1 MKLLFNIMSVVGFVG
16 TIFLVSA
23 SLYAWN
29 TYETRVQENRKFILE
44 TIEKQVYEQIKNGLP
59 ESTGK
64 VIK

>member
-16 TIFLVSA
+16 TTFLVSA

-29 TYETRVQENRKFILE
+29 TYESRVQENRKFILE

>member
-29 TYETRVQENRKFILE
+29 TYESRVQENRKFILE

-64 VIK
+64 VVK

>member
-23 SLYAWN
+23 SLYAWS
-29 TYETRVQENRKFILE
+29 TYESRVQENRRFILE

-59 ESTGK
+59 ESTG
-64 VIK
+64 

>member
-1 MKLLFNIMSVVGFVG
+1 MKLVFNIMSVVGFVG

-29 TYETRVQENRKFILE
+29 TYESRVQENRKFILE

>member
-1 MKLLFNIMSVVGFVG
+1 MKLLFNIMSIVGFVG

-29 TYETRVQENRKFILE
+29 TYESRVQENRRFILE

>member
-29 TYETRVQENRKFILE
+29 TYESRVQENRRFILE
-44 TIEKQVYEQIKNGLP
+44 TIEKQVYEQIKDGLP

>member
-29 TYETRVQENRKFILE
+29 TYESRVQENRRFILE
-44 TIEKQVYEQIKNGLP
+44 TIEEQVYKQIKNGLP

>member
-29 TYETRVQENRKFILE
+29 TYESRVQENCKFILE

>member
-29 TYETRVQENRKFILE
+29 TYESRVQENRKFILE

>member
-23 SLYAWN
+23 SLYAGN
-29 TYETRVQENRKFILE
+29 TYESRVQENRRFILE

>member
-23 SLYAWN
+23 SLYTWN
-29 TYETRVQENRKFILE
+29 TYESRVQENRRFILE

>member
-29 TYETRVQENRKFILE
+29 TYESRVKENRRFILE

>member
-29 TYETRVQENRKFILE
+29 TYESRVQENRRFILE
-44 TIEKQVYEQIKNGLP
+44 TIEKQVFEQIKNGLP

>member
-1 MKLLFNIMSVVGFVG
+1 MGFVG

-29 TYETRVQENRKFILE
+29 TYESRVQENRRFILE

>member
-29 TYETRVQENRKFILE
+29 TYESRVQENRRFILE

>member
-29 TYETRVQENRKFILE
+29 TYESRVQENRRFILE
-44 TIEKQVYEQIKNGLP
+44 TIEKQVYQQIKNGLP

>member
-29 TYETRVQENRKFILE
+29 TYESRVQENRRFILE

-64 VIK
+64 VVK

>member
-29 TYETRVQENRKFILE
+29 TYESRVQENRRFILE
-44 TIEKQVYEQIKNGLP
+44 TIEKHVYEQIKNGLP

>member
-1 MKLLFNIMSVVGFVG
+1 MKLLFNIMSVVGVVG

-29 TYETRVQENRKFILE
+29 TYESRVQENRIFILE
-44 TIEKQVYEQIKNGLP
+44 TIEEQVYEQIKNGLP